1 MTEISLHIMDLVQN
15 SIRAKASFIDIDV
28 SESLHENKLY
38 IRITDNGT
46 GMSAD
51 VLKKAS
57 DPFFTSRTTR
67 KVGLG
72 ISLYKQLVE
81 QCNGTVT
88 LTSNE
93 GEGTTLTS
101 AMDLNNIDRQ
111 PMGDIAGVLVLLMAA
126 NTGIQ
131 FRYSHTTE
139 KGKYV
144 VDTEEIKNTLGN
156 TPVNDPDV
164 MKFIKEMIY
173 ENLRDINIQS

>member
-15 SIRAKASFIDIDV
+15 SIRAKASFIDIEV
-28 SESLHENKLY
+28 SESLQKNKLY
-38 IRITDNGT
+38 IQITDNGI

-88 LTSNE
+88 LTSHE
-93 GEGTTLTS
+93 GEGTKLSS

-111 PMGDIAGVLVLLMAA
+111 PMGDISGVLVLLIAA

-139 KGKYV
+139 KGQYV
-144 VDTEEIKNTLGN
+144 LDTKEIKNTLGD
-156 TPVNDPDV
+156 TPVNDPGV
-164 MKFIKEMIY
+164 MKFIKEMIH
-173 ENLRDINIQS
+173 ENLQEINIQS